1 MRAKTAGVVAIA
13 IGVAALGCASRRP
26 VLYPNDH
33 LREVGS
39 AAAEQDVDAC
49 LVLAKDAG
57 HSVPAGKEV
66 ARNTAGG
73 AVAGAAVGTAVGAV
87 LGNAGR
93 GAGAGAAG
101 GGTRGLLRGM
111 RESRNPDPVERRYV
125 EECLTERGYKPIGW
139 R

>member
-1 MRAKTAGVVAIA
+1 MKPRTRLWLALPVVA
-13 IGVAALGCASRRP
+13 AALGCAQRRP

-33 LREVGS
+33 LRSVGNE
-39 AAAEQDVDAC
+39 AAARDIDEC
-49 LVLAKDAG
+49 LVLAHQSG
-57 HSVPAGKEV
+57 HEQKPAETV
-66 ARNTAGG
+66 AKNTAGG

-87 LGNAGR
+87 LGNYGR

-111 RESRNPDPVERRYV
+111 RASRNPDPIERRFV
-125 EECLTERGYKPIGW
+125 EECLAERGYKPIGW

>member
-1 MRAKTAGVVAIA
+1 MRPRTRVWLALLVG
-13 IGVAALGCASRRP
+13 AALGCAERRP

-33 LREVGS
+33 LRSVGS
-39 AAAEQDVDAC
+39 DAAAHDIDEC
-49 LVLAKDAG
+49 LVLAHQSG
-57 HSVPAGKEV
+57 HESKPGESVAK
-66 ARNTAGG
+66 NTAGG

-111 RESRNPDPVERRYV
+111 RASRNPDPIERRYV
-125 EECLTERGYKPIGW
+125 EECLAERGYKPIGW